1 MIEAHAEGEVG
12 RVITAG
18 APIIPG
24 DSMLE
29 KMRYLNETDD
39 SFRRFCVFEPRGYA
53 QMSSNLLQPPT
64 RPDTDAGF
72 IILQGDQAHAMSG
85 SNCICVATVLLETG
99 TIEMK
104 EPQTTIRFDMPA
116 GVVSVTADCKNG
128 KCERVHIDMNP
139 SFVYREGVKV
149 KTKSFGEIEVDIAF
163 GGIFY
168 GLIDIA
174 QTRQQIIASDARQL
188 VAIGTEVHRALNQ
201 SVEVVHP
208 ENKHLK
214 GIAYTMFVGRD
225 ATGVYNGAT
234 ILPPGRIDRSP
245 CGTGNSAR
253 MALLHQ
259 RGELTVGDSYTA
271 RSIIGSEFNLTLL
284 ATTLVGRQP
293 GVLPRVSGRAWI
305 HGIHQIGIDPDD
317 PYPLGYQVS
326 DCWGDGLDL

>member
-1 MIEAHAEGEVG
+1 M
-12 RVITAG
+12 
-18 APIIPG
+18 
-24 DSMLE
+24 
-29 KMRYLNETDD
+29 
-39 SFRRFCVFEPRGYA
+39 
-53 QMSSNLLQPPT
+53 
-64 RPDTDAGF
+64 
-72 IILQGDQAHAMSG
+72 
-85 SNCICVATVLLETG
+85 ATVLLETG
-99 TIEMK
+99 TIEMQ

-149 KTKSFGEIEVDIAF
+149 KTETFGEIEVDIAF

-174 QTRQQIIASDARQL
+174 QTGQKIVVGDARQL

-201 SVEVVHP
+201 SVDIVHP
-208 ENKHLK
+208 EHKDLK
-214 GIAYTMFVGRD
+214 GISYTMFVGRD
-225 ATGVYNGAT
+225 ATGVLNGAT

-259 RGELTVGDSYTA
+259 RGELAVGDSYTA

-284 ATTLVGRQP
+284 ATTEVGGQP
-293 GVLPRVSGRAWI
+293 AVLPRVSGRAWI

-317 PYPLGYQVS
+317 PYPLGYRVA